1 MKALILNE
9 PGRIEDNPL
18 KYTELPEPEP
28 EPGELLIKVSA
39 CGVCH
44 TDLHTVE
51 GDITP
56 PSYPIVPGHQ
66 VVGTVQSTGEGVSNF
81 ASGDRVGLAWLRSVC
96 GQCTYC
102 LSGRENLCDD
112 IRFNGFHANGGYAEY
127 VTAPSDFVYRIPES
141 FSDVESAPLL
151 CAGIIGYRSL
161 VLSNA
166 NKGDKLALYGFGAS
180 AHVTIQVARYNGCEV
195 YVFSRSEAH
204 LEFAKEL
211 GAVWTG
217 SLPETPDVLM
227 NSSIIFAP
235 AGDIVPEAL
244 RLTAPGGTV
253 VTAGIYMSQIP
264 PIDYAEHLYHEK
276 TLRSAAN
283 STRQDGTELLEL
295 AEKIPIKTN
304 VQTFQLKEA
313 NEVLLMLKRGGIQGA
328 GVLVI

>member
-51 GDITP
+51 GEITP
-56 PSYPIVPGHQ
+56 PSYPVVPGHQ

-81 ASGDRVGLAWLRSVC
+81 ASGDRVGLAWLRSTC

-102 LSGRENLCDD
+102 LSGRENLCDS
-112 IRFNGFHANGGYAEY
+112 IRLNGFHANGGYAEY

-180 AHVTIQVARYNGCEV
+180 AHVTIQVAKHNGCEV

-204 LEFAKEL
+204 LELAKEL

-253 VTAGIYMSQIP
+253 VTAGIHMSQIP
-264 PIDYAEHLYHEK
+264 PFDYAEHLYHEK
-276 TLRSAAN
+276 TLRSATN

-295 AEKIPIKTN
+295 AAKIPINTK
-304 VQTFQLKEA
+304 VQTFQLKDA

>member
-28 EPGELLIKVSA
+28 EAGELLIKVSA

-56 PSYPIVPGHQ
+56 PSYPVVPGHQ

-96 GQCTYC
+96 GHCTYC
-102 LSGRENLCDD
+102 LSGRENLCDS

-180 AHVTIQVARYNGCEV
+180 AHVTIQVAKHNGCEV

-204 LEFAKEL
+204 LELAKEL

-276 TLRSAAN
+276 TLRSATN

-295 AEKIPIKTN
+295 AAKIPIKTN
-304 VQTFQLKEA
+304 VQTFQLKDA

>member
-1 MKALILNE
+1 MKALILKE

-18 KYTELPEPEP
+18 KYREVPEPEP
-28 EPGELLIKVSA
+28 EPGELIIKVSA
-39 CGVCH
+39 CGVCR

-66 VVGTVQSTGEGVSNF
+66 VVGTVHATGEGVSNF
-81 ASGDRVGLAWLRSVC
+81 ASGDKVGLAWLRSAC
-96 GQCTYC
+96 GQCSYC
-102 LSGRENLCDD
+102 LSGRENLCVD
-112 IRFNGFHANGGYAEY
+112 IRFNGFHDNGGYAEY
-127 VTAPSDFVYRIPES
+127 VTAMSDFVYRIPEN

-180 AHVTIQVARYNGCEV
+180 AHVTIQVARDKGCDV
-195 YVFSRSEAH
+195 YVFSRSIAH
-204 LEFAKEL
+204 LELAKEL

-217 SLPETPDVLM
+217 SLPENPDVLM

-235 AGDIVPEAL
+235 AGHIVPEAL
-244 RLTAPGGTV
+244 SLTAPGGTV
-253 VTAGIYMSQIP
+253 VTAGIHMSQIP
-264 PIDYAEHLYHEK
+264 PIDYAKHLYHEK
-276 TLRSAAN
+276 TLKSAAN

-295 AEKIPIKTN
+295 AARIPVKTN
-304 VQTFQLKEA
+304 VQTFQLKDA
-313 NEVLLMLKRGGIQGA
+313 NEALLLLKRGGIQGA